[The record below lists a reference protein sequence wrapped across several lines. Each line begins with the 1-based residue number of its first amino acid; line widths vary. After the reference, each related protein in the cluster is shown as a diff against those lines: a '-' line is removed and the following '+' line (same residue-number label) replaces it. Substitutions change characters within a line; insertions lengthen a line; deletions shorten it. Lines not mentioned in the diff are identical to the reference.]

1 MKQWRSRA
9 PRRKEPDL
17 AKAIAYILVIP
28 LLPIIIVAWLFGLLD
43 GRKRK

>member
-9 PRRKEPDL
+9 PRRKELDIV
-17 AKAIAYILVIP
+17 KAAAYILMIP
-28 LLPIIIVAWLFGLLD
+28 LLPIVIVAWMLGLLD